1 MAATDTAMAEQIS
14 LRGKS
19 VVVAI
24 SGVDIGTGLS
34 AGLLERGA
42 HVALLSDNREVLD
55 SAPAGVSVIA
65 VDFAERSSVASGFA
79 QAAQHHGAP
88 TLVVLSALPSAVAH
102 SKALA
107 DLSDAEWLGGARSAI
122 RSVLHC
128 LQSASASLQENAGT
142 VALIGPSLAL
152 VGCRNLVALTTALE
166 GQRGLMKSVARQWGH
181 SGATLNWIACNA
193 RTLSPLFAQLPLPTK
208 ADAVPVAL
216 GRAPQ
221 LRADIVPVLEFLA
234 SPAGHAMTGMTL
246 TLDGGEWML
255 P

>member
-1 MAATDTAMAEQIS
+1 MAATDTVMAEQIS
-14 LRGKS
+14 LRDKS

-24 SGVDIGTGLS
+24 SGVNIGTELC

-42 HVALLSDNREVLD
+42 RVALLSDNSAVLD
-55 SAPAGVSVIA
+55 SAPAGVHSIA
-65 VDFAERSSVASGFA
+65 VDFAVRSAVANGFV
-79 QAAQHHGAP
+79 QAEQHHGAP
-88 TLVVLSALPSAVAH
+88 ELVVLSALPSAVAH
-102 SKALA
+102 SKALV
-107 DLSDAEWLGGARSAI
+107 DLTDAEWLGGARSAI
-122 RSVLHC
+122 RCVLHC
-128 LQSASASLQENAGT
+128 LQAAGVYLQKNAGT

-193 RTLSPLFAQLPLPTK
+193 RTLSPLFAQLSLPTK
-208 ADAVPVAL
+208 GDAVPVAL
-216 GRAPQ
+216 GRALE